1 MAERFK
7 KSDYVKIFR
16 DIVPQVDAATNALNM
31 GSITDFPL
39 LKNVVLIGD
48 TKVNGMLNFKDLEE
62 IYTSQDT
69 EEMYARERKIN
80 FEDVTN
86 I

>member
-1 MAERFK
+1 
-7 KSDYVKIFR
+7 
-16 DIVPQVDAATNALNM
+16 M